1 MESLIAQLFL
11 HNWQRKLVAVL
22 TAIFIWLFVNHSI
35 SETKT
40 ISNVPVRIINL
51 PIDKTIQGLLPNG
64 VLSRRITLT
73 LTGSKNIVE
82 ELEPGD
88 LEVLLDASTADNDD
102 WIVNVSKKNLVSLN
116 PSIDLIQ
123 HISQVDHSEF
133 VIKLSKLV
141 TAKIPLTIEPPKG
154 AAPQG
159 YEYLDIWPQHLIQTI
174 SGPEEEIQ
182 KLKDTGLE
190 ITYDLS
196 EISKADLDG
205 VKNNIRND
213 EVSYSIPKKWKQ
225 VTIPFRPHSAEE
237 FNDPEAQNLH
247 MDFLRKELIPLDRQI
262 PVRLFFPLDDLD
274 QLNPETVSFEI
285 NDDINK
291 KSGLAIFIKPLFAS
305 GVSRLFIDV
314 IRNSMEIVI
323 IAAPPN
329 KRKVLSWSLQ
339 FIQPRELE
347 DIYVAFSIANAT
359 TGRGLPKTI
368 SKKQEET
375 LRKRFRDYMQHM
387 TLYLSN
393 NTKLHL
399 KSTLESNNQIRVVT
413 Y

>member
-11 HNWQRKLVAVL
+11 HNWQRKLVAVI

-35 SETKT
+35 NETKT
-40 ISNVPVRIINL
+40 ISNVPVRVINL
-51 PIDKTIQGLLPNG
+51 PVDKTIQGLLPNG
-64 VLSRRITLT
+64 VLGRRITLT
-73 LTGSKNIVE
+73 LTGSKSIVE

-102 WIVNVSKKNLVSLN
+102 WIINVSKKNLISLN
-116 PSIDLIQ
+116 PSIDLVQ

-133 VIKLSKLV
+133 VIKLSKLI
-141 TAKIPLTIEPPKG
+141 TAKIPLTIESPKG
-154 AAPQG
+154 TPPPG
-159 YEYLDIWPQHLIQTI
+159 YEFLDIWPQHLTQTI

-190 ITYDLS
+190 VTYDLS
-196 EISKADLDG
+196 EISKADLDAA
-205 VKNNIRND
+205 KNNIRND
-213 EVSYSIPKKWKQ
+213 EVNYPVPKKWKLI
-225 VTIPFRPHSAEE
+225 TIPFRPHSPEE

-247 MDFLRKELIPLDRQI
+247 MDFLRKELIPLDKEI
-262 PVRLFFPLDDLD
+262 PVTIFFPLDDLD
-274 QLNPETVSFEI
+274 QLNPETIALEI
-285 NDDINK
+285 NDDINRK
-291 KSGLAIFIKPLFAS
+291 HGLAIFTKPLYAS
-305 GVSRLFIDV
+305 GVSRLFLDV
-314 IRNSMEIVI
+314 VRNSIEIVI
-323 IAAPPN
+323 MAAPPA

-339 FIQPRELE
+339 FLQPRELE

-359 TGRGLPKTI
+359 TGRGLQKTI
-368 SKKQEET
+368 SKKQEEA

-393 NTKLHL
+393 HTKLHL
-399 KSTLESNNQIRVVT
+399 KSTLENKQIRVVT